1 MKPLLL
7 AFALAIL
14 GSVIYHTGQKLVP
27 PSVHPLVLL
36 MGAYAVAIA
45 LAALA
50 LPWVQPAGAWR
61 EALADLA
68 TGPNLRAA
76 LVLGVG
82 VLLIEVGFLL
92 EPHAL
97 RVEIVDDGTP
107 FNPLERE
114 GPDTSLPVEKRPV
127 GGLGV
132 MLVRHLVDEIA
143 WDGEGGRNRV
153 RLCKRLDG

>member
-92 EPHAL
+92 AYRWGGSLQWSAVAVNGAAAL
-97 RVEIVDDGTP
+97 LLVPIAVGV
-107 FNPLERE
+107 FRE
-114 GPDTSLPVEKRPV
+114 SFSPVKGLGMALV
-127 GGLGV
+127 LGGLA
-132 MLVRHLVDEIA
+132 LLAR
-143 WDGEGGRNRV
+143 R
-153 RLCKRLDG
+153 

>member
-61 EALADLA
+61 EALAGLA
-68 TGPNLRAA
+68 TGPSLRAA

-92 EPHAL
+92 AYRWGGSLQWSAVAVNGAAAL
-97 RVEIVDDGTP
+97 LLVPIAVGV
-107 FNPLERE
+107 FRE
-114 GPDTSLPVEKRPV
+114 SFSPVKGLGMALV
-127 GGLGV
+127 LGGLA
-132 MLVRHLVDEIA
+132 LLAR
-143 WDGEGGRNRV
+143 R
-153 RLCKRLDG
+153 

>member
-1 MKPLLL
+1 MKPLLF

-68 TGPNLRAA
+68 TGPSLRAA

-92 EPHAL
+92 AYRRGGSLQWSAVAVNGAAAL
-97 RVEIVDDGTP
+97 LLVPIAVGV
-107 FNPLERE
+107 FRE
-114 GPDTSLPVEKRPV
+114 SFSPVKGLGMALV
-127 GGLGV
+127 LGGLA
-132 MLVRHLVDEIA
+132 LLAR
-143 WDGEGGRNRV
+143 R
-153 RLCKRLDG
+153 

>member
-1 MKPLLL
+1 MKPLLF

-27 PSVHPLVLL
+27 PSVQPLALL

-50 LPWVQPAGAWR
+50 LPWVQPTGSAGIWR
-61 EALADLA
+61 EAFAGLA
-68 TGPNLRAA
+68 TGSSLRAA

-92 EPHAL
+92 AYRWGGSLQWSAVVVNGAAAL
-97 RVEIVDDGTP
+97 ILVPIAVGA
-107 FNPLERE
+107 FRE
-114 GPDTSLPVEKRPV
+114 SFSPVKGLGMALV
-127 GGLGV
+127 LGGLA
-132 MLVRHLVDEIA
+132 LLAR
-143 WDGEGGRNRV
+143 R
-153 RLCKRLDG
+153 